1 MELNQ
6 VLLRATAQ
14 ITAAY
19 ASSHSITRDE
29 LVEVIEVVGTALTEG
44 TEPATDQRPGSRKS
58 VKPRGVAVAPQNMRR
73 GFPAQ
78 VDARTNGSQ
87 LGADSQDESTRFPQV
102 SERPAAPVGIR
113 RRRNEQPIVVT
124 DDWPRMIP
132 VTEQETRIVEAFLG
146 DKLDEILGAAPT
158 TSVGVPAIPEK
169 VAVPSSPN
177 SVMENPLKAAA
188 SSKPKASR
196 SKSPRRSAE
205 DKLTVVAGGP
215 PLTEQEAAKAEER
228 VNAVVMQLA
237 RLLGRQMAREV
248 AKEQISQP
256 DEF

>member
-1 MELNQ
+1 
-6 VLLRATAQ
+6 
-14 ITAAY
+14 
-19 ASSHSITRDE
+19 
-29 LVEVIEVVGTALTEG
+29 
-44 TEPATDQRPGSRKS
+44 
-58 VKPRGVAVAPQNMRR
+58 MRR
-73 GFPAQ
+73 GFPSL
-78 VDARTNGSQ
+78 VDAATNGSQ
-87 LGADSQDESTRFPQV
+87 LGAGSQDETTRVMQA
-102 SERPAAPVGIR
+102 SERLAVPVGIR

-124 DDWPRMIP
+124 DDWPGMIP
-132 VTEQETRIVEAFLG
+132 VTEQEVRIVEGFLG

-158 TSVGVPAIPEK
+158 ISVGVPAIPEK
-169 VAVPSSPN
+169 VAMPSPPN

-188 SSKPKASR
+188 FPKPKASR

-205 DKLTVVAGGP
+205 DKFTVVAGGP